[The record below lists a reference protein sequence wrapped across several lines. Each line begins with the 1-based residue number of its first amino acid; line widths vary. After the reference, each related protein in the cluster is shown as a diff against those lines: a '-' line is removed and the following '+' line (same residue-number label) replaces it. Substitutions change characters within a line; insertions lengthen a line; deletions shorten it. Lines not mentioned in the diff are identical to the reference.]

1 MFSMDI
7 GPLPCHAANAEVRS
21 SETRQID
28 LLVKPK
34 LFSVNCFSGGGQTF
48 EQDFKLI
55 LAFDKTDHTVWVDR
69 VNEFQSPVL
78 ETDRVPLD
86 ANASGLNRRSQR
98 LPPPLDAV
106 DRWLSQGPAREGS
119 QLALTLERLLQNR
132 ELCGWYM
139 L

>member
-1 MFSMDI
+1 MDI

-55 LAFDKTDHTVWVDR
+55 LAFDKTDHTVWVGR
-69 VNEFQSPVL
+69 VNEFQRPVL
-78 ETDRVPLD
+78 ETDRAPLD
-86 ANASGLNRRSQR
+86 ANASGLI
-98 LPPPLDAV
+98 D
-106 DRWLSQGPAREGS
+106 GPSACRH
-119 QLALTLERLLQNR
+119 LLMR
-132 ELCGWYM
+132 AADGFRIGLLGKTSSSPSS
-139 L
+139 